1 MNKLQLAVLGSSLDT
16 YANRFWTQ
24 VARMQTRHIPKPIIS
39 FLYWA
44 NELSQGFKFER
55 MGSRFRFCFPCCAN
69 IISWIIGFTQKYE
82 FFRIIRGSKN
92 QS

>member
-1 MNKLQLAVLGSSLDT
+1 MNRLQLAILGSSLDT
-16 YANRFWTQ
+16 YASRFWKQ

-39 FLYWA
+39 LLYRA
-44 NELSQGFKFER
+44 NELSQGFRVRAYELLL
-55 MGSRFRFCFPCCAN
+55 SFCFPCCAN